1 MWKIL
6 AKIVSEKKKKG
17 FLRSSVGGIV
27 KAGGATVKGTA
38 KIAGK
43 STQLAAKGTYAAGKA
58 TTKATYATGKVAA
71 KGSFITM
78 RAGGKAFLLAARKAY
93 PRNPNETKWQY
104 RTRMAK
110 LGFKVSILTGKIIM
124 ALEDSPNV
132 VEFARRLALDIAHDT
147 ASDTMESLALDAVKY
162 FVSKEKKESLNT
174 TNQLI
179 SNNQTEVVL
188 SEAPPLPPGL
198 NVPGS
203 PPPLPP
209 GLNVP
214 GAPPPVPPGLIK
226 GPAYD

>member
-78 RAGGKAFLLAARKAY
+78 RAGGKPIRGILMKQSGNTEQEWQNWVSRSQYSQGKLSWHWKILL
-93 PRNPNETKWQY
+93 TLWS
-104 RTRMAK
+104 
-110 LGFKVSILTGKIIM
+110 L
-124 ALEDSPNV
+124 LE
-132 VEFARRLALDIAHDT
+132 
-147 ASDTMESLALDAVKY
+147 
-162 FVSKEKKESLNT
+162 
-174 TNQLI
+174 
-179 SNNQTEVVL
+179 
-188 SEAPPLPPGL
+188 GL
-198 NVPGS
+198 H
-203 PPPLPP
+203 
-209 GLNVP
+209 
-214 GAPPPVPPGLIK
+214 
-226 GPAYD
+226 